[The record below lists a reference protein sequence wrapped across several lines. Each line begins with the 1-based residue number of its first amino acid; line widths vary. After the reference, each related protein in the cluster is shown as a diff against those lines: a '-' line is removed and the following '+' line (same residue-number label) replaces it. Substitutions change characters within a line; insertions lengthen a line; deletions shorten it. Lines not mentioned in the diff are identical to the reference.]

1 MKNFVKYTIFIN
13 MFIFLFEITALADGK
28 NEQQNNNLLFK
39 IERSR
44 DADEIY
50 YEVNTMADG
59 TLDTDNPIRIYW
71 VKHTENGHTEPLTKI
86 QKSLAYG
93 LKYLTVTPET
103 AEFQFVS
110 FEQSL
115 ILQRTKNGIF
125 RVFSDIDGQK
135 VEVHQIYI
143 EFLNNS
149 FWFPKIGKV
158 EMVATIPNTR
168 KILAKEIKH

>member
-1 MKNFVKYTIFIN
+1 MKNFVKYIILIN
-13 MFIFLFEITALADGK
+13 TFIFLFEITALADGK
-28 NEQQNNNLLFK
+28 NERQENKLLFK

-50 YEVNTMADG
+50 YEVNTLADE

-71 VKHTENGHTEPLTKI
+71 VMHTQNGQAEPLTKI

-93 LKYLTVTPET
+93 LKFSNVTPDT

-115 ILQRTKNGIF
+115 ILQKAKNGIF
-125 RVFSDIDGQK
+125 RVFADIDGQQ
-135 VEVHQIYI
+135 VEVDQINI

-158 EMVATIPNTR
+158 EMVATLPNTG
-168 KILAKEIKH
+168 KTLTKEIKH